1 MSKSKPKVYVLYTVG
16 SIIFGV
22 YKSLESAE
30 KAKKEMETN
39 PSFEAM
45 LYCVIEEFN
54 LEE

>member
-1 MSKSKPKVYVLYTVG
+1 MSKSKSKVYVLYTVN

-30 KAKKEMETN
+30 KAKRAMETN

-45 LYCVIEEFN
+45 LYCEIDEFN